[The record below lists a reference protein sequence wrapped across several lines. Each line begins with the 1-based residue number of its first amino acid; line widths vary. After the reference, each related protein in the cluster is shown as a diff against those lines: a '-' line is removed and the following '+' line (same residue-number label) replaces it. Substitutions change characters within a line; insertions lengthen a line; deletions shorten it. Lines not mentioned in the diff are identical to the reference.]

1 MTLYV
6 GSEFSGK
13 KLMEETRVSNKYGQ
27 WRLLTRCIFYILPQ
41 VGKELKEWKNFLAA
55 SPPSPL
61 HRQALNSI
69 RTKRFH
75 CQGGAV
81 YALLNSEAQHHLL
94 PLIVSLQ
101 TISDYLDNLCD
112 RITWNVDLNTSIGR
126 EIPSLSS
133 RITWDE
139 LSSLSDREKDR
150 LMERGFRQLHLSMAV
165 ALKPQDLLREDYY
178 KYYPLRED
186 GGYLEAL
193 VNCSRKHLSALPV
206 YEEVQKKVIFLANLY
221 CDLQALKHLSLQH
234 RREYLE
240 EWFQTH
246 HHKYPFLLWNEF
258 AAAAGSTL
266 GIFVLLAAASRR
278 NITAEMSELLF
289 HCYFPWICGLH
300 ILLDYFIDQEEDRKE
315 GDLNFVFYYKNQEH
329 CFQRLVFFLENALQ
343 RAEQLPDPTF
353 HRTIINGLLALY
365 LSDPKINKQGLKPLA
380 IELLHSTGEKDTLH
394 IYRLC
399 RLLRTAG
406 RL

>member
-1 MTLYV
+1 MR
-6 GSEFSGK
+6 EPRNK
-13 KLMEETRVSNKYGQ
+13 KLMEGNPVSNRYSQ
-27 WRLLTRCIFYILPQ
+27 WRLLTRCIFSILPQ
-41 VGKELKEWKNFLAA
+41 VERELKKWKNFLAA

-61 HRQALNSI
+61 RRQAFNSI

-81 YALLNSEAQHHLL
+81 YALLNPKARHHLL
-94 PLIVSLQ
+94 PIIVSLQ

-112 RITWNVDLNTSIGR
+112 RITWSETS
-126 EIPSLSS
+126 SLSG
-133 RITWDE
+133 RVTWDE
-139 LSSLSDREKDR
+139 LSSFSDREKDR
-150 LMERGFRQLHLSMAV
+150 LMERGFRQLHLSMTA
-165 ALKPQDLLREDYY
+165 ALKPQDHFPEDYY

-193 VNCSRKHLSALPV
+193 ANCSQEHLTALPV
-206 YEEVQKKVIFLANLY
+206 YEKVQEKVIFLANLY
-221 CDLQALKHLSLQH
+221 CDLQALKHLSLQY

-240 EWFQTH
+240 EWFKTH

-266 GIFVLLAAASRR
+266 GIFVLIAAASRQ
-278 NITAEMSELLF
+278 NINTEMIELLF

-300 ILLDYFIDQEEDRKE
+300 ILLDYFIDQEEDRQE
-315 GDLNFVFYYKNQEH
+315 GDLNFVIYYKNQEH

-343 RAEQLPDPTF
+343 RTRQLPDSTF
-353 HRTIINGLLALY
+353 HHTVIKGLLALY
-365 LSDPKINKQGLKPLA
+365 LSDPKIKKQ
-380 IELLHSTGEKDTLH
+380 ELQPIAHKLLGAAGGKDTLLMYH
-394 IYRLC
+394 LC
-399 RLLRTAG
+399 RLLRATG

>member
-1 MTLYV
+1 MSKV
-6 GSEFSGK
+6 FD
-13 KLMEETRVSNKYGQ
+13 Q
-27 WRLLTRCIFYILPQ
+27 WRLLTRCVFSILPQ
-41 VGKELKEWKNFLAA
+41 VERELKKWKNFLAA

-61 HRQALNSI
+61 RWQALDSI

-81 YALLNSEAQHHLL
+81 YALLNPKAQHHLL
-94 PLIVSLQ
+94 PAIVSLQ

-112 RITWNVDLNTSIGR
+112 RITWNGN
-126 EIPSLSS
+126 PSLSG

-150 LMERGFRQLHLSMAV
+150 LMERGFRQLHLAMTA
-165 ALKPQDLLREDYY
+165 ALTPNPQDHLPEDYY

-186 GGYLEAL
+186 GGYLKAL
-193 VNCSRKHLSALPV
+193 ADCSRKHLSSLPV
-206 YEEVQKKVIFLANLY
+206 YEEVQEKVIFLANLY
-221 CDLQALKHLSLQH
+221 CDLQALKHLSLQY

-240 EWFQTH
+240 EWFRVH
-246 HHKYPFLLWNEF
+246 YNKYPFLLWNEF

-266 GIFVLLAAASRR
+266 GIFVLLAVASCRS
-278 NITAEMSELLF
+278 ITAEMIELLF
-289 HCYFPWICGLH
+289 QCYFPWICGLH

-329 CFQRLVFFLENALQ
+329 CFQRLVFFLDNALQ
-343 RAEQLPDPTF
+343 RVEQLPDPSF
-353 HRTIINGLLALY
+353 HRTIIKGLLSLY
-365 LSDPKINKQGLKPLA
+365 LSDPKIKRQGLRSLA
-380 IELLHSTGEKDTLH
+380 LELLHSTGEKDTLY
-394 IYRLC
+394 IYSLC